1 MTCRWI
7 EGGIIGL
14 ARSGPE
20 SIRLAGAALSATIGI
35 IQARMASERLPGKIL
50 APLGGR
56 PALGLLASRLAPARV
71 DEWWL
76 ATTSDPSDDVTE
88 AWGFEMGLRV
98 FRGDPTDV
106 LSRFLVIGEETRADW
121 LVRVTAD
128 NPFLDA
134 RCVDLLVDARDASE
148 CAKQADLLRLHGGLP
163 VDHEEGARPAPRLP
177 LGYGV
182 ELLRRDALELAA
194 REIPTNTPWH
204 RVHVTS
210 WLAANANVH
219 AVPTPFD
226 WPDRPDWR
234 WTIDTY
240 EDLAMARSAFRLFG
254 EDADTIDYDGM
265 VARLDAHPEIAGM
278 NRHVEQKKLEEG

>member
-1 MTCRWI
+1 MST
-7 EGGIIGL
+7 
-14 ARSGPE
+14 
-20 SIRLAGAALSATIGI
+20 TIGI
-35 IQARMASERLPGKIL
+35 IQARMGSERLPGKIL

-56 PALGLLASRLAPARV
+56 PALALLAARLAPARL

-76 ATTSDPSDDVTE
+76 ATSSDPSDDVTE
-88 AWGFEMGLRV
+88 AWGFELGLRV

-106 LSRFLVIGEETRADW
+106 LSRFTAIGAETGADW

-134 RCVDLLVDARDASE
+134 TCVDLLIDARDASE
-148 CAKQADLLRLHGGLP
+148 CAKRADLLRLHGGLALE
-163 VDHEEGARPAPRLP
+163 HEEGARATPRLP

-182 ELLRRDALELAA
+182 ELLRRDTLELAE
-194 REIPTNTPWH
+194 REIPANEPWH

-210 WLAANANVH
+210 WLAANASVH

-254 EDADTIDYDGM
+254 ADAASLDYDAM
-265 VARLDAHPEIAGM
+265 VERLDAHPEITDM
-278 NRHVEQKKLEEG
+278 NRHVTQKKLEEG